1 MPNGSNQK
9 RKEMKRKRRNKRMQ
23 KRNKKMERRRDRMNK
38 GKRSA
43 WQIIEDAIAISIL
56 GAALAGLT
64 GVTTLVVRDHVAFKA
79 EKAAV
84 ERLYKIGNAAVAL
97 CDKSDILPEGKAI
110 WNSEFY
116 GRRNNIYLNTVLG
129 KNIESPFVIVEQN
142 LPLPVAGTGYDAVM
156 PKDHKRYVEINR
168 VFNYIGDVMGKE
180 FIVVDDRAELLSGM
194 TADMMERIPVW
205 ELYLA
210 IDEGRYMGYPVAAWG
225 DGIRGI
231 LGIEVWW
238 WYSDDMWDEGGT
250 RTILHEA
257 GHMLGLGH
265 VGESAGDQTVMGGT
279 KDHER
284 SFASRTFGLH
294 DLAGLQQLWCNDP
307 TDEKEGR

>member
-1 MPNGSNQK
+1 
-9 RKEMKRKRRNKRMQ
+9 
-23 KRNKKMERRRDRMNK
+23 MNR
-38 GKRSA
+38 GKRSV
-43 WQIIEDAIAISIL
+43 WQIIEEAIIISIF
-56 GAALAGLT
+56 GASIAALIGLT
-64 GVTTLVVRDHVAFKA
+64 TFAVRDHVSFKAELAA

-84 ERLYKIGNAAVAL
+84 ERLYKIGNATVAL

-110 WNSEFY
+110 WNSESY
-116 GRRNNIYLNTVLG
+116 VLHGRGDNIYMNTVFG
-129 KNIESPFVIVEQN
+129 RNIESPFVVVEQN

-156 PKDHKRYVEINR
+156 PKDHKRYVEIKR

-238 WYSDDMWDEGGT
+238 WYRDDMWDEGGT
-250 RTILHEA
+250 HALLHEA

-265 VGESAGDQTVMGGT
+265 VDESAGDQTVMGGT
-279 KDHER
+279 MDHER
-284 SFASRTFGLH
+284 LFAPRTFGLH